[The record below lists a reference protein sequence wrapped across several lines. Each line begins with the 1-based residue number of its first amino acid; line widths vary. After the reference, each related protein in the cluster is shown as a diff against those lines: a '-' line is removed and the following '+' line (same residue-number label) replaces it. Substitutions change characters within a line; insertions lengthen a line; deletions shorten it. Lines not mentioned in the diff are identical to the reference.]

1 MNLDFTEDQEML
13 KKAAR
18 EFLDKECPRTTFVR
32 EMELDAKGYTADLW
46 KKIAE
51 LGWLGIV
58 FPEQYGGS
66 GYKLLDLVVLL
77 EEMGRAC
84 LPGPLL
90 STILCGL
97 SILWAGTQEQ
107 KQELL
112 PRIVSGDAVLT
123 LALTEPNA
131 MYLATA
137 VNLQARQN
145 GDSFTINGS
154 KMFVPDAHAADYFL
168 CVVRTK
174 AGTIPE
180 EGITL
185 FLVDAKRP
193 GITFSQLGD
202 TIAGDKLFRVDFKD
216 VKAKKS
222 NILGKLD
229 NGWPLVEKI
238 LAHGAIAECARML
251 GGAKRVLEMCVSY
264 SKERVQY
271 NRPIGSFQIIQHYLA
286 NMLIDVDAC
295 HFITYQAAWRLSE
308 ELPSA
313 KEVSIAKAWV
323 SDAYYRICM
332 VGHQIHGGIGFTQD
346 HDMGLYF
353 RRAKA
358 QELSFGDADF
368 HRAAVAREIG
378 LK

>member
-1 MNLDFTEDQEML
+1 
-13 KKAAR
+13 
-18 EFLDKECPRTTFVR
+18 
-32 EMELDAKGYTADLW
+32 
-46 KKIAE
+46 
-51 LGWLGIV
+51 
-58 FPEQYGGS
+58 
-66 GYKLLDLVVLL
+66 
-77 EEMGRAC
+77 
-84 LPGPLL
+84 
-90 STILCGL
+90 
-97 SILWAGTQEQ
+97 
-107 KQELL
+107 
-112 PRIVSGDAVLT
+112 
-123 LALTEPNA
+123 
-131 MYLATA
+131 
-137 VNLQARQN
+137 
-145 GDSFTINGS
+145 
-154 KMFVPDAHAADYFL
+154 
-168 CVVRTK
+168 
-174 AGTIPE
+174 
-180 EGITL
+180 
-185 FLVDAKRP
+185 
-193 GITFSQLGD
+193 
-202 TIAGDKLFRVDFKD
+202 
-216 VKAKKS
+216 
-222 NILGKLD
+222 
-229 NGWPLVEKI
+229 
-238 LAHGAIAECARML
+238 
-251 GGAKRVLEMCVSY
+251 MCVSY